1 MGWSQMTNNN
11 SEPGS
16 EHIMTGDWGQLH
28 RGEYHQAGIILNDT
42 NVMSH
47 TLRATIGTDTARYL
61 DIINT
66 CGPHVMCNKE
76 NLSVKIL

>member
-1 MGWSQMTNNN
+1 MMSLRVSQMTNNN

-28 RGEYHQAGIILNDT
+28 RGEGIPSTRIILNDT

-47 TLRATIGTDTARYL
+47 TLQATIGR
-61 DIINT
+61 DIIYT
-66 CGPHVMCNKE
+66 LHCHQYMRHSSFMCN
-76 NLSVKIL
+76 

>member
-1 MGWSQMTNNN
+1 MMSLRVSQMTNNN

-28 RGEYHQAGIILNDT
+28 RGGIPSTRIILNDT

-47 TLRATIGTDTARYL
+47 TLQATIRR
-61 DIINT
+61 DIHI
-66 CGPHVMCNKE
+66 HVT
-76 NLSVKIL
+76 LSSVHEAFIIHV